1 METNVEDNLQSV
13 ALIFSA
19 IESSKTG
26 QPVKVQQF
34 LDNARQ
40 EVKKQLN

>member
-1 METNVEDNLQSV
+1 METNVQDNLQSV

-19 IESSKTG
+19 IESSRTG
-26 QPVKVQQF
+26 QPVKVQQL
-34 LDNARQ
+34 LDDART